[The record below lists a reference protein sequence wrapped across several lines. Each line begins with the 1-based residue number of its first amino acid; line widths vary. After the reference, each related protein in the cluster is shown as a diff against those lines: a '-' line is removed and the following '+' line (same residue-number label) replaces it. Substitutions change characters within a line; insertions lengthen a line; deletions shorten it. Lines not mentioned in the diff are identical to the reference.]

1 MVVDAGEMET
11 LTVVTLTVDVA
22 VFVQPLTV
30 QVTV

>member
-11 LTVVTLTVDVA
+11 LTVVTLTVAVA

-30 QVTV
+30 PVTV